1 MQYNASPEI
10 LDDSGWS
17 AIQYGQNYTEVV
29 KIIENYSLAEKGIC
43 VSYMQFNQIFSFI
56 YIYNNHYLI
65 FIYLFIYLNHYI

>member
-43 VSYMQFNQIFSFI
+43 VR
-56 YIYNNHYLI
+56 YL
-65 FIYLFIYLNHYI
+65 